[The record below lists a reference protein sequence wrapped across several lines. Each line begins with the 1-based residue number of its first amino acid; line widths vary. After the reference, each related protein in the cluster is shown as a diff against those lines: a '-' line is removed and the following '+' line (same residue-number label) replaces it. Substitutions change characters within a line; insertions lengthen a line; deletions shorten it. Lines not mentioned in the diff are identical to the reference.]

1 MFLMLGFLFV
11 VQWSLT
17 CLDMTEEKMT
27 TVMIDICNL
36 SLLIE
41 SQF

>member
-1 MFLMLGFLFV
+1 MISHV
-11 VQWSLT
+11 
-17 CLDMTEEKMT
+17 LDIAEEKMT
-27 TVMIDICNL
+27 TVIIDICNL

>member
-1 MFLMLGFLFV
+1 MISHV
-11 VQWSLT
+11 
-17 CLDMTEEKMT
+17 LDMTEEKMT

-41 SQF
+41 SQFP